1 MTNASDFQL
10 LTRKLNHL
18 VTAGIIAG
26 LLSGAILHGQEQSK
40 SKPQLSKATLEILEA
55 QVGQAIL
62 EAPEAQVSEETLLNR
77 EKKKKIETGGLLKE
91 WFAPFE
97 KKHTNHDQP
106 QKPAGRVKRK
116 PLWSWFNPTAP
127 MSKSELQAEP
137 IDWKGSRKTPQR
149 FGNREKQEPEG
160 WAFFFLRY

>member
-77 EKKKKIETGGLLKE
+77 EKKKKIETG
-91 WFAPFE
+91 
-97 KKHTNHDQP
+97 
-106 QKPAGRVKRK
+106 R
-116 PLWSWFNPTAP
+116 
-127 MSKSELQAEP
+127 
-137 IDWKGSRKTPQR
+137 
-149 FGNREKQEPEG
+149 
-160 WAFFFLRY
+160 